1 MIEKVS
7 LNSQSQEIKERRSQL
22 ENDTKAFQKAGG
34 KIQEVPFGVSANP
47 YTSMF
52 KNPQDCS
59 AIVDE

>member
-22 ENDTKAFQKAGG
+22 QQDIEEFEKQGG
-34 KIQEVPFGVSANP
+34 KIKEIPFGVSANP
-47 YTSMF
+47 YATVF

-59 AIVDE
+59 AIIDK